1 MVKQDKKFIQNARA
15 FAQKD
20 NETIRKQNKIY
31 LGFAIASFI
40 VAALAVLSVVLL
52 TPLKTVKPYIVRV
65 DNTTGEAQI
74 LNTVPAVKKSY
85 DQVIDEHF
93 LSEYVK
99 FRESYDLYTIGD
111 YYRATLL
118 MSEPQVAAYY
128 QKIYGSA
135 NQNSPVNVFKRDFRI
150 TTEINSI
157 NFVGD
162 SAQIHFT
169 KTKQPVTGPNDESQE
184 ETYSF
189 LAVVTYHYVRSKMT
203 SKQRQIN
210 PLGFEVTSYQVTQ
223 EER

>member
-1 MVKQDKKFIQNARA
+1 MIKHNKKFVQDARI
-15 FAQKD
+15 FVEKD

-31 LGFAIASFI
+31 LGLTIVSLI

-65 DNTTGEAQI
+65 DNTTGEAQV
-74 LNTVPAVKKSY
+74 LSTVPAVKKSY
-85 DQVIDEHF
+85 EQVIDEHF
-93 LSEYVK
+93 LSQYIK
-99 FRESYDLYTIGD
+99 FRESYDWYTIGD

-128 QKIYGSA
+128 QKIYGPA

-157 NFVGD
+157 NFIGGT
-162 SAQIHFT
+162 AQIHFT
-169 KTKQPVTGPNDESQE
+169 KTKLPVTGPNDESQV
-184 ETYSF
+184 ETYPY

-203 SKQRQIN
+203 NKQRQIN
-210 PLGFEVTSYQVTQ
+210 PLGFEVTSDQVTR